1 MPGTSLSPPIMADPA
16 VGAQQEVNAH
26 NEQTALVTE
35 MWSNYMRN
43 VRFNLEAQ
51 GTLQQPQ

>member
-1 MPGTSLSPPIMADPA
+1 MADPA